1 MAEPNPVPSLSP
13 VETRPPLETDS
24 LSPSPAIWLAGSSVV
39 MTNLR
44 AQIHRVAPYF
54 RTALLTGERGCG
66 EESAAHL
73 LHQLS
78 PLSHRP
84 LVTLT
89 PATIELLFGANR
101 LPDSMEA
108 QGMLYIP
115 RPERLPRTVQI
126 ALLRLIR
133 KHDSQAP
140 RIVAFAE
147 RGLRPLVSSGS
158 FSAELADSLG
168 ALRVTL
174 PSLRD
179 RSEDIPTLLT
189 DLVREV
195 ARQSGI
201 SSPQL
206 APDLM
211 DAAMTLT
218 WPGNLNQLHAAAA
231 ALIEHPSRPVLHA
244 LDLETVLGTIPQPLL
259 HDRREVRLM
268 PLDDV
273 IQEHIRAV
281 LFACN
286 GNKVR
291 TAEVLGISRSTLY
304 RMLDAQVQP
313 AASSLSAARLRMTG

>member
-1 MAEPNPVPSLSP
+1 MAEYNRVPNLSP
-13 VETRPPLETDS
+13 VDTPPPPETDS
-24 LSPSPAIWLAGSSVV
+24 LSPSPAVWLAGSSMA
-39 MTNLR
+39 MTQVR
-44 AQIHRVAPYF
+44 SQIRRVAPYF

-66 EESAAHL
+66 EESAARL

-84 LVTLT
+84 FVALT
-89 PATIELLFGANR
+89 PAAVELLFGADR
-101 LPDSMEA
+101 LSEPVEA
-108 QGMLYIP
+108 HGMLYIP

-126 ALLRLIR
+126 ALLRLVR
-133 KHDSQAP
+133 KHGSQAP

-147 RGLRPLVSSGS
+147 RGLRPLVSSGG
-158 FSAELADSLG
+158 FSAELAESLA
-168 ALRVTL
+168 ALRITL

-179 RSEDIPTLLT
+179 RHEDIPALLT
-189 DLVREV
+189 HVLHDV
-195 ARQSGI
+195 ATRAGI
-201 SSPQL
+201 PLPQL
-206 APDLM
+206 APDLL

-218 WPGNLNQLHAAAA
+218 WPGNLSQLHAAAA
-231 ALIEHPSRPVLHA
+231 GLIEHPSGPVLHA
-244 LDLETVLGTIPQPLL
+244 LDLETVLGTIPQPPL
-259 HDRREVRLM
+259 HDRREIRLM
-268 PLDDV
+268 RLEDV

-313 AASSLSAARLRMTG
+313 ASPSLSSAPLRMTG